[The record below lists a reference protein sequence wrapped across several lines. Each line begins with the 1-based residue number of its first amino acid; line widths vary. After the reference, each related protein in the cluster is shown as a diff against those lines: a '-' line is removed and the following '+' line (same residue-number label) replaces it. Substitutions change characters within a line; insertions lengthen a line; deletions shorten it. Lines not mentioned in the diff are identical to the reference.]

1 MQYISSDTNIWID
14 FLAIQRL
21 EMPFRL
27 DYTFL
32 MSREVLDR
40 ELRSPADLP
49 EQLVQ
54 AGLQQTDITEDEY
67 WLAIEF
73 RRRYHRIS
81 EADAVALAIA
91 KNRSITLLSGDGA
104 LRKAAQAEEV
114 PIKGTI
120 WVFDE
125 LLGSALISEEE
136 YLQAMIELKDQQ
148 DKGRRLPIKELDARI
163 QRYKKD

>member
-32 MSREVLDR
+32 MSSEILAR
-40 ELRSPADLP
+40 ELCSPANLP

-54 AGLQQTDITEDEY
+54 AGLQQTEISEAEY
-67 WLAIEF
+67 WLVFELRIK
-73 RRRYHRIS
+73 YHRLS

-104 LRKAAQAEEV
+104 LRKTAQAEGV

-125 LLGSALISEEE
+125 LLDSALISEEE
-136 YLQAMIELKDQQ
+136 YLQAMIDLKAQQ

-163 QRYKKD
+163 QRFKKD

>member
-32 MSREVLDR
+32 MSSEVLAR
-40 ELRSPADLP
+40 ELRSPANLP

-54 AGLQQTDITEDEY
+54 AGLQQTEISEAEY
-67 WLAIEF
+67 WLVFELRIK
-73 RRRYHRIS
+73 YHRLS

-104 LRKAAQAEEV
+104 LRKAAQAEGV

-125 LLGSALISEEE
+125 LLDSALISEEE
-136 YLQAMIELKDQQ
+136 YLQAMIDLKAQQ

-163 QRYKKD
+163 QRFKKD

>member
-14 FLAIQRL
+14 FQAIQRL

-32 MSREVLDR
+32 MSKEVLAR
-40 ELRSPADLP
+40 ELRSPVDLP
-49 EQLVQ
+49 DKLLA
-54 AGLQQTDITEDEY
+54 AGLQQVEIDENEY
-67 WLAIEF
+67 WQAIEF
-73 RRRYHRIS
+73 RLKYHRLS

-104 LRKAAQAEEV
+104 LRKAAQAEGV
-114 PIKGTI
+114 PIRGTI

-125 LLGSALISEEE
+125 LLSSELISEEE
-136 YLQAMIELKDQQ
+136 YVQAMLDLKSQQ
-148 DKGRRLPIKELDARI
+148 ENGRRLPIRELDMRI
-163 QRYKKD
+163 QRFKKG

>member
-14 FLAIQRL
+14 FQAIQRL
-21 EMPFRL
+21 EMPFLL

-32 MSREVLDR
+32 MSSEVLAR
-40 ELRSPADLP
+40 ELRSPADFP
-49 EQLVQ
+49 EKLLS
-54 AGLQQTDITEDEY
+54 AGLQQTEISEEEY
-67 WLAIEF
+67 WLAMEF
-73 RRRYHRIS
+73 RAKYHRLS

-104 LRKAAQAEEV
+104 LRKAAQTEGV

-125 LLGSALISEEE
+125 LLNSALVSDNE
-136 YLQAMIELKDQQ
+136 YLQAMLDLKAQQ
-148 DKGRRLPIKELDARI
+148 DKGRRLPIKEIEARI
-163 QRYKKD
+163 QRFTQD